1 MCDTAQTPGCGS
13 GSVLRMS
20 YIFKSRPDGN
30 LLMQSSDGDRILS
43 ILGRRQAARG
53 IIESGGLSAAIQA
66 LESSITRDEPGPPRV
81 AEWPVWPER
90 VRPLLN
96 MMKRARGE
104 VTEVVWSR

>member
-20 YIFKSRPDGN
+20 YNFKSRPDGN

-53 IIESGGLSAAIQA
+53 IIESGGLSAATQA
-66 LESSITRDEPGPPRV
+66 LESSIPRDGPGPPRV
-81 AEWPVWPER
+81 AGWPVWPER

-104 VTEVVWSR
+104 VTEGVWSR